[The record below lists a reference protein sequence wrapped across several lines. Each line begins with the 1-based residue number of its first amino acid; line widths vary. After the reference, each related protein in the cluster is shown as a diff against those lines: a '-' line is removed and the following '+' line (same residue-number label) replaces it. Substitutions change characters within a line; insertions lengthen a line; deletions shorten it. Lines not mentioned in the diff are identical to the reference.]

1 MVDVRTLALA
11 NLVIQILLIIM
22 ASGAVYHA
30 KKKNLGTH
38 CTAVRVA
45 VFVQIIATA
54 GVMLPSMLGYLELE
68 KLESSLYTEI
78 LAHHTLGLAVIGM
91 WVYINLDFMDK
102 IKRRIKLVTAM
113 RLALFLWILAFLL
126 GLHMYMLIYL

>member
-38 CTAVRVA
+38 CTVVRVA
-45 VFVQIIATA
+45 VLVQIIAIA
-54 GVMLPSMLGYLELE
+54 GVMLPSMLGYLKLE

-113 RLALFLWILAFLL
+113 RLALLLWILAFIL
-126 GLHMYMLIYL
+126 GLH